1 MPADIPVPSGNIQ
14 YTLDGGALLHRIPWN
29 DGSTYEE
36 IWQQNVTYVD
46 HHYSKPAVVF
56 DGYKSGPITKDSTQ
70 QRRAGKHPGAA
81 VQFSRSMVF
90 VGKKTDFLA
99 NKENKQR
106 FIDLLSDK
114 LECHGCQTD
123 HAKSD
128 ADLLIVQ
135 TAIAAA
141 ASQPN
146 KTTVVVTEDTD
157 ILVLLCFHTET
168 RPA

>member
-1 MPADIPVPSGNIQ
+1 
-14 YTLDGGALLHRIPWN
+14 
-29 DGSTYEE
+29 
-36 IWQQNVTYVD
+36 
-46 HHYSKPAVVF
+46 
-56 DGYKSGPITKDSTQ
+56 
-70 QRRAGKHPGAA
+70 
-81 VQFSRSMVF
+81 MVF

-146 KTTVVVTEDTD
+146 NTTVLVAEDTD
-157 ILVLLCFHTET
+157 ILILLCFHTQTNMKNIYLKPEPHYGMKKT
-168 RPA
+168 PRCWNIAVLKSTLGPEVCDNILFVHALLGCDTTSRIYGLGKGVALS